1 MVAST
6 VIGADIKSARKED
19 GMFKK
24 LCNRMRFGLFRRH
37 KQANT
42 LEGQNTESGGV
53 NYQLTSVFPSTAA
66 METALKVCPYTDNK
80 DSKN

>member
-24 LCNRMRFGLFRRH
+24 LCNRMRVDLFRCY

-42 LEGQNTESGGV
+42 QEGPNTESGGV
-53 NYQLTSVFPSTAA
+53 NYRLTSVFPSIAT
-66 METALKVCPYTDNK
+66 METALKACPYTDNE
-80 DSKN
+80 DLKN